1 MRKCPLSKTEL
12 QKARRM
18 FELTGEN
25 RRSRRKRV
33 REALTNTKKTVLA
46 EVTAVVDALA
56 AAAGE
61 KPAAVQTKA
70 EVLREKVDKEF
81 ADKPRRKKA

>member
-25 RRSRRKRV
+25 RRLRRKRV
-33 REALTNTKKTVLA
+33 RDALTKAPVASATP
-46 EVTAVVDALA
+46 ALA
-56 AAAGE
+56 PSTVME
-61 KPAAVQTKA
+61 PAPQTKA
-70 EVLREKVDKEF
+70 DVLREKVDKEF
-81 ADKPRRKKA
+81 AEKPRRKKA